1 MKIKK
6 LFKRITSAVVA
17 VAVSAAM
24 ITGTLASAAPDPNPI
39 STTPTNISF
48 SITEGHISATSV
60 RNVYG
65 VRNTGASLTAYT
77 KLTHTQEFW
86 IIKPNNQI
94 YSNLCI
100 NPNAGLNSGT
110 QPYYAYQVMSDTM
123 EANSSYW
130 EDLDDNVKYTIGLIM
145 HYGFP
150 NGNKGGFALGG
161 GQDSHGAACFEATQ
175 MLIWEAVTGMRVLPP
190 DYRSRKDKESG
201 FYSSYASTQ
210 WHYTNGVKDY
220 QYSPLIDFFTK
231 ADTADLQ
238 NTINYY
244 KWLVDKVAHH
254 IDIPENTYK
263 DDITAKAN
271 PTTLKY
277 NSSTKRYEATI
288 TTNEALF
295 EDIGARTAIGN
306 IGLNV
311 TKQSATAANGDAKYI
326 IHTANYFSG
335 MKVTAKMEKN
345 STKQHT
351 NETGLDGLQIWAG
364 KYTAT
369 DTNDINIQQ
378 NVTGSFSD
386 PARAFMAFNAEEVR
400 GDFTVVK
407 KSLKSNGDEDAVLV
421 ESVRKDA
428 RFMVYDVAAQRYIK
442 TSIDAQGNYQYVSS
456 DGFSNTSTDAGTIF
470 KLNADGKFTV
480 TNLPLGKT
488 FRVIEY
494 ETAAH
499 YEIPKATIEVTL
511 DESNKSQTKEQPNKH
526 TNSLYVSKRVLAA
539 SDDKNHINGAELAGA
554 KMAIVAEDGTTFAT
568 WTSDGTEHLVQ
579 DIPAGKYTL
588 KELTAPDGYQI
599 ATDISFEVDE
609 NNKVTA
615 TGATVESK
623 NDIPLI
629 VMFDEVTRTD
639 ISKVDAT
646 TGKELTGAE
655 LKLYDWNDV
664 LVESW
669 TSTTE
674 SHKVYGLVVGKTYRL
689 SESLAP
695 IGYAKT
701 SDVTFTV
708 LGVDENGKAQVT
720 KVEMKDE
727 IARGTIKVHKR
738 TEGNLNVENIKF
750 IVEGTTN
757 AGDKF
762 TTDGLTDKN
771 GEVEFLI
778 PTGVYTVTEDKE
790 TTPTAYIVAEAQD
803 NVAVEYAQTTELTF
817 FNAEK
822 TGSIKVQKRTEG
834 DINLEGIE
842 FTLSGKSTS
851 GRDISI
857 TSKTDAQGVAE
868 FKGIPIGDYTIKE
881 TGGVNAA
888 YLIAEP
894 QKVTVLY
901 AQETSAEFFNEL
913 KKGSIKVQKKTKDM
927 TNIEGITFTLSG
939 KSDAGTDVSITGKTD
954 ANGVCEFKDIPVGTY
969 KISESGVPAGY
980 LVADPQNVTVLY
992 AQTVEATF
1000 VNEEK
1005 PEKPST
1011 PPQTSLTRNSTT
1023 IMLLLIAI
1031 GAISCGAVVVKRKED
1046 K

>member
-499 YEIPKATIEVTL
+499 YEIPKAAIEVTL
-511 DESNKSQTKEQPNKH
+511 DETNKSQIKEQPNKR
-526 TNSLYVSKRVLAA
+526 TKSLYVSKRVLAA
-539 SDDKNHINGAELAGA
+539 SDDKNHINGKELAGA
-554 KMAIVAEDGTTFAT
+554 SMAIVAEDGTTFAT
-568 WTSDGTEHLVQ
+568 WASDGKEHLVE

-588 KELTAPDGYQI
+588 KELAAPDGYQI

-623 NDIPLI
+623 DDIPII
-629 VMFDEVTRTD
+629 VMFDEVTRTQ
-639 ISKVDAT
+639 ISKKDAT
-646 TGKELTGAE
+646 TGKELKGAE
-655 LKLYDWNDV
+655 LTLYDWNNNE
-664 LVESW
+664 VESW
-669 TSTTE
+669 TSTDKP
-674 SHKVYGLVVGKTYRL
+674 HVIYGLVVGKTYTLR
-689 SESLAP
+689 ENLAP

-701 SDVTFTV
+701 TDVTFKIE
-708 LGVDENGKAQVT
+708 GVDKNGKPVVT
-720 KVEMKDE
+720 KCDMLDE
-727 IARGTIKVHKR
+727 VAKGTIKVTKR
-738 TEGNLNVENIKF
+738 SENNKNIENIKF
-750 IVEGTTN
+750 ILEGTTQTGE
-757 AGDKF
+757 AF
-762 TTDGLTDKN
+762 TTSGFTDAN
-771 GEVEFLI
+771 GVVEFVV
-778 PTGVYTVTEDKE
+778 PTGIYKVTEDKDSC
-790 TTPTAYIVAEAQD
+790 PTAYIVAESKD
-803 NVAVEYAQTTELTF
+803 NVTVEYAKVTNIEFL
-817 FNAEK
+817 NNLK
-822 TGSIKVQKRTEG
+822 KGSIKVQKRSENNKN
-834 DINLEGIE
+834 IENIKFILEGKSDADDDIRIE
-842 FTLSGKSTS
+842 ST
-851 GRDISI
+851 
-857 TSKTDAQGVAE
+857 TDAQGVAE
-868 FKGIPIGDYTIKE
+868 FKDVPIGTYTITE
-881 TGGVNAA
+881 DGESCPTA
-888 YLIAEP
+888 YMVCEP
-894 QKVTVLY
+894 QSVTVEYAKVTDVSFL
-901 AQETSAEFFNEL
+901 NNL

-927 TNIEGITFTLSG
+927 THIEGITFTLSG
-939 KSDAGTDVSITGKTD
+939 KSDAGDDISIEGKTN
-954 ANGVCEFKDIPVGTY
+954 AQGVVEFKDVPIGTY
-969 KISESGVPAGY
+969 KITESGVPAGY

-1000 VNEEK
+1000 VNEEQ
-1005 PEKPST
+1005 PER
-1011 PPQTSLTRNSTT
+1011 PPVPTGYNGNSTMVLV
-1023 IMLLLIAI
+1023 MLAAVSALA
-1031 GAISCGAVVVKRKED
+1031 CGAFIVKRKEE

>member
-1 MKIKK
+1 MKIKNII
-6 LFKRITSAVVA
+6 KRATSAIAAA
-17 VAVSAAM
+17 VLGATTLTSALVSAE
-24 ITGTLASAAPDPNPI
+24 AANPNP
-39 STTPTNISF
+39 THEATNINF
-48 SITEGHISATSV
+48 SYTDGYIKYDAHAGYPFP
-60 RNVYG
+60 NG
-65 VRNTGASLTAYT
+65 TGDE
-77 KLTHTQEFW
+77 KLW
-86 IIKPNNQI
+86 IIKLNNQI
-94 YSNLCI
+94 YGNLCI
-100 NPNAGLNSGT
+100 HPGTTINSYT
-110 QPYYAYQVMSDTM
+110 DDYYAYQVTSTGD
-123 EANSSYW
+123 ANSNYW
-130 EDLDDNVKYTIGLIM
+130 KDGLTEGQKYTIGLLM
-145 HYGFP
+145 YYGYP
-150 NGNKGGFALGG
+150 NGIDESGIGAT
-161 GQDSHGAACFEATQ
+161 SGAAMDATQ
-175 MLIWEAVTGMRVLPP
+175 MLVWEAVMNTRVLPNNYD
-190 DYRSRKDKESG
+190 DYDN
-201 FYSSYASTQ
+201 YNSYASMQ
-210 WHYTNGVKDY
+210 HHYTGGKADY
-220 QYSPLIDFFTK
+220 QYTSLRDLYYKIGAGNVVDAQATANTK
-231 ADTADLQ
+231 AYYNYLVNKIVHHKDLPSVA
-238 NTINYY
+238 Y
-244 KWLVDKVAHH
+244 KN
-254 IDIPENTYK
+254 ET
-263 DDITAKAN
+263 KAIAN
-271 PTTLKY
+271 ATTLKF
-277 NSSTKRYEATI
+277 NNSTKRYEATF
-288 TTNEALF
+288 TTNEKLF
-295 EDIGARTAIGN
+295 EDFGARTAIGN
-306 IGLNV
+306 VGLNV
-311 TKQSATAANGDAKYI
+311 DKQGATAANGNATYVV
-326 IHTANYFSG
+326 HTAKYFSG
-335 MKVTAKMEKN
+335 TKVTARMDKQ
-345 STKQHT
+345 STVAHENRT
-351 NETGLDGLQIWAG
+351 PYGTGLQIWAQ
-364 KYTAT
+364 KLTSKT
-369 DTNDINIQQ
+369 NPNDTVSVQQ
-378 NVTGSFSD
+378 TVTGSKAD
-386 PARAFMAFNAEEVR
+386 PTSAYMAFNAEEVR

-428 RFMVYDVAAQRYIK
+428 RFMVYDVQAQRYIK
-442 TSIDAQGNYQYVSS
+442 TSIDANGNYQYVSS
-456 DGFSNTSTDAGTIF
+456 DGYSNTSTNAGTIF
-470 KLNADGKFTV
+470 KLNDAGKFTV
-480 TNLPLGKT
+480 TDLPLGKT
-488 FRVIEY
+488 FRVIEF

-499 YEIPKATIEVTL
+499 YEIPKATIEVRL
-511 DESNKSQTKEQPNKH
+511 DETNKSQTKEQPNKH
-526 TNSLYVSKRVLAA
+526 TKSLYVSKRVLAA
-539 SDDKNHINGAELAGA
+539 SDDKNHINGAELKDA
-554 KMAIVAEDGTTFAT
+554 KMSIVAEDGTTFAT

-588 KELTAPDGYQI
+588 KEIAAPDGYQI
-599 ATDISFEVDE
+599 ATDIQFEIDE

-646 TGKELTGAE
+646 TGKELAGAE
-655 LKLYDWNDV
+655 LQLYDWNDV

-701 SDVTFTV
+701 TDVNFTV
-708 LGVDENGKAQVT
+708 EGVDKNGKAIVT

-727 IARGTIKVHKR
+727 VARGTIKVHKR

-939 KSDAGTDVSITGKTD
+939 KSDAGTDVNITGKTD
-954 ANGVCEFKDIPVGTY
+954 ANGVCEFNGIPVGTY
-969 KISESGVPAGY
+969 KIAESGVPAGY
-980 LVADPQNVTVLY
+980 LVADPQSVTVLY

-1000 VNEEK
+1000 INEEK
-1005 PEKPST
+1005 PEQ
-1011 PPQTSLTRNSTT
+1011 PPQTGFNGGNSTT
-1023 IMLLLIAI
+1023 IMLLLIGI
-1031 GAISCGAVVVKRKED
+1031 GAISCGAFIGKRKED

>member
-1 MKIKK
+1 MKIKNII
-6 LFKRITSAVVA
+6 KRATSAIAAA
-17 VAVSAAM
+17 VLGATTLTSALVSAE
-24 ITGTLASAAPDPNPI
+24 AANPNP
-39 STTPTNISF
+39 THEATNITF
-48 SITEGHISATSV
+48 S
-60 RNVYG
+60 
-65 VRNTGASLTAYT
+65 YT
-77 KLTHTQEFW
+77 DGYIKYDTHAGYPYPNGTNDEKMW
-86 IIKPNNQI
+86 IIKLNNQP
-94 YSNLCI
+94 YANLCI
-100 NPNAGLNSGT
+100 HPGAAINSYT
-110 QPYYAYQVMSDTM
+110 TDYYAYQVTSTGD
-123 EANSSYW
+123 ANSDYW
-130 EDLDDNVKYTIGLIM
+130 EDNLSEGQKYTIGLLM
-145 HYGFP
+145 YYGFP
-150 NGNKGGFALGG
+150 NGIENMSSTVGAT
-161 GQDSHGAACFEATQ
+161 SGAALDATQ
-175 MLIWEAVTGMRVLPP
+175 MLVWEAVQGTRVLP
-190 DYRSRKDKESG
+190 DNYKKRTD
-201 FYSSYASTQ
+201 YSSYAHMQ
-210 WHYTNGVKDY
+210 YHYTGGTADY
-220 QYSPLIDFFTK
+220 QYTPLRDLYYKLGASGTVDAQATANTK
-231 ADTADLQ
+231 AYY
-238 NTINYY
+238 NY
-244 KWLVDKVAHH
+244 LVNKIVHHKDKPSVAYEL
-254 IDIPENTYK
+254 DDDAK
-263 DDITAKAN
+263 DFPI
-271 PTTLKY
+271 TLKY
-277 NSSTKRYEATI
+277 NSSTKRYEATF
-288 TTNEALF
+288 TTNEKMF
-295 EDIGARTAIGN
+295 EDFGARTAIGN
-306 IGLNV
+306 VGLNV
-311 TKQSATAANGDAKYI
+311 VKQGATAANGDATYVVY
-326 IHTANYFSG
+326 TAKYFSG
-335 MKVTAKMEKN
+335 TKVTARMDKQ
-345 STKQHT
+345 STLEHENRT
-351 NETGLDGLQIWAG
+351 PYGTGLQVWAQ
-364 KYTAT
+364 KLTSKT
-369 DTNDINIQQ
+369 NPNDTVSIQQ
-378 NVTGSFSD
+378 TVTGSKAD
-386 PARAFMAFNAEEVR
+386 PTSAYMAFNAEEVR

-428 RFMVYDVAAQRYIK
+428 RFMVYDVAAERYIK

-456 DGFSNTSTDAGTIF
+456 DGFSNTSTNQGTIF

>member
-1 MKIKK
+1 MVIKK
-6 LFKRITSAVVA
+6 IVKRIASTILA
-17 VAVSAAM
+17 VAITATT
-24 ITGTLASAAPDPNPI
+24 ITGTFASAAIDPNPI
-39 STTPTNISF
+39 STSPTNISF
-48 SITEGHISATSV
+48 SFTEGHISATSV

-65 VRNTGASLTAYT
+65 VRAAGASLTQYT
-77 KLTHTQEFW
+77 KLTHTQDFW
-86 IIKPNNQI
+86 IIHPNNQT

-100 NPNAGLNSGT
+100 NPNTTVNAGT
-110 QPYYAYQVMSDTM
+110 QPYYAYQVTSGSM

-145 HYGFP
+145 HYGYP
-150 NGNKGGFALGG
+150 NGNKGGFAMGG

-175 MLIWEAVTGMRVLPP
+175 MLIWEAVSGMRVLPS
-190 DYRSRKDKESG
+190 DYKNRRDSASG
-201 FYSSYASTQ
+201 FYHSYASTQ
-210 WHYTNGVKDY
+210 WHYTDGKKDY

-231 ADTADLQ
+231 SGDASLTQ

-244 KWLVDKVAHH
+244 KYLVEKIAHH

-263 DDITAKAN
+263 DDVTAKAN
-271 PTTLKY
+271 PITLKY
-277 NSSTKRYEATI
+277 NSTTKRYEATF

-306 IGLNV
+306 VGLNV
-311 TKQSATAANGDAKYI
+311 TKQGATAANGNATYVV
-326 IHTANYFSG
+326 HTAKYFSG
-335 MKVTAKMEKN
+335 TKVTAKMEKS
-345 STKQHT
+345 STKQHA
-351 NETGLDGLQIWAG
+351 NETGRDGLQIWAG

-369 DTNDINIQQ
+369 ETGDLNIQQ

-386 PARAFMAFNAEEVR
+386 PARAFMAFNAQEVR

-407 KSLKSNGDEDAVLV
+407 KSVKSNGTEDAVLV

-428 RFMVYDVAAQRYIK
+428 SFMVYDVAAERYIK

-456 DGFSNTSTDAGTIF
+456 DGYSNTSTNPGTIF
-470 KLNADGKFTV
+470 KLNTEGKFTV

-488 FRVIEY
+488 FRIIEF

-511 DESNKSQTKEQPNKH
+511 DETNKSQTKEQPNKH
-526 TNSLYVSKRVLAA
+526 TNSLYVSKRIVAE
-539 SDDKNHINGAELAGA
+539 SDDKNHINGKELAGA
-554 KMAIVAEDGTTFAT
+554 SMAVVCEDGTTFAT

-588 KELTAPDGYQI
+588 KELAAPDGYQI

-623 NDIPLI
+623 DDIPLI

-646 TGKELTGAE
+646 TGKELAGAE

-669 TSTTE
+669 TSSNE
-674 SHKVYGLVVGKTYRL
+674 PHKVYGLVVGKTYRL
-689 SESLAP
+689 SESIAP

-701 SDVTFTV
+701 TDVNFTV
-708 LGVDENGKAQVT
+708 LGVDAQGKAQVT

-803 NVAVEYAQTTELTF
+803 NVSVEYAQTTELTF
-817 FNAEK
+817 FNSEK
-822 TGSIKVQKRTEG
+822 TGSIKIQKRTEG
-834 DINLEGIE
+834 NINLEGIE

-851 GRDISI
+851 GRDINI
-857 TSKTDAQGVAE
+857 TSKTDANGVAE
-868 FKGIPIGDYTIKE
+868 FKNIPIGDYTVKE
-881 TGGVNAA
+881 SGGVNAA
-888 YLIAEP
+888 YIIAEP

-939 KSDAGTDVSITGKTD
+939 KSDAGTDVNISGKTD
-954 ANGVCEFKDIPVGTY
+954 ANGVCEFKNIPIGTY
-969 KISESGVPAGY
+969 RITESGVPAGY
-980 LVADPQNVTVLY
+980 LVAEPQSVKVEY
-992 AQTVEATF
+992 AQTVETTF
-1000 VNEEK
+1000 INEEK
-1005 PEKPST
+1005 PEQ
-1011 PPQTSLTRNSTT
+1011 PPQTGFNGGNSTT
-1023 IMLLLIAI
+1023 IMLLLIGI
-1031 GAISCGAVVVKRKED
+1031 GAISCGAFIGKRKED